1 MSDDDKVVSKILS
14 ELEETKAIGKI
25 WKELEA
31 IRVSVI
37 GIDGNNGLRGEVRD
51 MTKRLEEK
59 IAKHDKDFAEEK
71 RLREKNDRAFEDFLL
86 TRKNTCLVAVDL
98 EKYKCEQRER
108 EALEK
113 KEKDVENKFY
123 EEQRTE
129 LKKARLTVLSAIGV
143 ALISA
148 GVAVLQMFWG

>member
-14 ELEETKAIGKI
+14 ELEDTKAIGKI

-37 GIDGNNGLRGEVRD
+37 GIDGNNGLRGEVRA

-59 IAKHDKDFAEEK
+59 IAKHDKDFANEK

-98 EKYKCEQRER
+98 EKYKCEQR
-108 EALEK
+108 
-113 KEKDVENKFY
+113 DENKFL

-148 GVAVLQMFWG
+148 GVAVLQILWG

>member
-14 ELEETKAIGKI
+14 ELEDTKAIGKI

-37 GIDGNNGLRGEVRD
+37 GIDGNNGLRGEVRA

-59 IAKHDKDFAEEK
+59 IAKHDKDFANEK

-108 EALEK
+108 EAIEK
-113 KEKDVENKFY
+113 KEKELENKFL

-148 GVAVLQMFWG
+148 GVAILQILWG

>member
-14 ELEETKAIGKI
+14 ELEDTKAIGKI

-37 GIDGNNGLRGEVRD
+37 GIDGNNGLRGEVRA

-59 IAKHDKDFAEEK
+59 IAKHDKDFANEK

-98 EKYKCEQRER
+98 EKYKREQRER
-108 EALEK
+108 EAMEK
-113 KEKDVENKFY
+113 KEKELENKFF

-148 GVAVLQMFWG
+148 GVAVLQILWG

>member
-14 ELEETKAIGKI
+14 ELEDTKAIGKI

-37 GIDGNNGLRGEVRD
+37 GIDGNNGLRGEVRA

-59 IAKHDKDFAEEK
+59 IAKHDKDFANEK

-86 TRKNTCLVAVDL
+86 TRKNTCLVAVDR

-108 EALEK
+108 EAMEK
-113 KEKDVENKFY
+113 KEKELENKFL

-148 GVAVLQMFWG
+148 GVAVLQILWG